1 MKKKVLT
8 QVALE
13 VSVHLRCLY
22 QDKGMRGKERL
33 KMFPKLSKTTI
44 YRPAKKPVANKT
56 VDNRKHIMTGQKKFH
71 HKTSA

>member
-33 KMFPKLSKTTI
+33 
-44 YRPAKKPVANKT
+44 ANKT

>member
-33 KMFPKLSKTTI
+33 KMFPKLSKATI
-44 YRPAKKPVANKT
+44 YC
-56 VDNRKHIMTGQKKFH
+56 
-71 HKTSA
+71 S